1 MELKID
7 TKEKY
12 QLLTPAGTTI
22 SAIIAAEIETICNKC
37 LESPLKNMV
46 LNLENVTDIDPTA
59 CQILTD
65 LQQAFYDKS
74 ASFVMCCLS
83 SKLETAFDELT
94 ASGVQPEDENG
105 NPLSRED
112 LSSPS
117 GVKIIWLPK
126 RFGEFSIEILEEN
139 SLNEFMIEAFSK
151 S

>member
-12 QLLTPAGTTI
+12 QLLTPAGASMT
-22 SAIIAAEIETICNKC
+22 ANIAAEIETICNKC

-46 LNLENVTDIDPTA
+46 LNLEKVTDIEPTA

-83 SKLETAFDELT
+83 STIEDVFDSLGLLEVLNLTPTLSEASDIVMMEEIERELLDSDDFEFDKE
-94 ASGVQPEDENG
+94 SE
-105 NPLSRED
+105 
-112 LSSPS
+112 
-117 GVKIIWLPK
+117 
-126 RFGEFSIEILEEN
+126 
-139 SLNEFMIEAFSK
+139 
-151 S
+151 

>member
-22 SAIIAAEIETICNKC
+22 TAIIAAEIVTICNKC

-46 LNLENVTDIDPTA
+46 LNLENVEEIVPDA
-59 CQILTD
+59 CQTLTD

-83 SKLETAFDELT
+83 DKLEDSFDGLGLLEVLNLTPTLSEASDIVMMEEIERELLD
-94 ASGVQPEDENG
+94 SD
-105 NPLSRED
+105 D
-112 LSSPS
+112 
-117 GVKIIWLPK
+117 
-126 RFGEFSIEILEEN
+126 FEFDKESE
-139 SLNEFMIEAFSK
+139 
-151 S
+151 

>member
-22 SAIIAAEIETICNKC
+22 TAIIAAEIVTVCNKC

-46 LNLENVTDIDPTA
+46 LNLENVEEIVPDA
-59 CQILTD
+59 CQTLTD

-83 SKLETAFDELT
+83 DKLEDSFDDLGLLEVLNLTPTLSEASDIVMMEEIERELLD
-94 ASGVQPEDENG
+94 SD
-105 NPLSRED
+105 D
-112 LSSPS
+112 
-117 GVKIIWLPK
+117 
-126 RFGEFSIEILEEN
+126 FEFDKES
-139 SLNEFMIEAFSK
+139 A
-151 S
+151 